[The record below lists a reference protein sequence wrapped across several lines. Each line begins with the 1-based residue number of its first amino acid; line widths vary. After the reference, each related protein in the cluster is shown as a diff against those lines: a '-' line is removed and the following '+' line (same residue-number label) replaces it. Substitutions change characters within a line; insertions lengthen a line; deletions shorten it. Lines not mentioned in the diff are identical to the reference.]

1 MSGDN
6 EMSEEQRQADIYLSS
21 DILSWYTDVPVSSW
35 ESMLEGLDDTKLFF
49 YTQWASQM
57 SDNIN

>member
-21 DILSWYTDVPVSSW
+21 DILSWYTDVPVSYW

>member
-1 MSGDN
+1 MSN
-6 EMSEEQRQADIYLSS
+6 NTREADIYLSA
-21 DILSWYTDVPVSSW
+21 DVLSWYTDVPVSYW